1 MSANVHRTSRDV
13 QCTSAAQIIQ
23 GLQNAS
29 SIETRLSLNK
39 AQQAYGV
46 GNAVFITLTTRNA

>member
-23 GLQNAS
+23 GLQNGR
-29 SIETRLSLNK
+29 IETRLSLNK
-39 AQQAYGV
+39 AQQVYGV
-46 GNAVFITLTTRNA
+46 GNAVFTTLTTWNA